1 MEKKRQPNFS
11 ADELEALTAGVEKRS
26 KVLFGMLS
34 GATTSATKQR
44 AWEGITN
51 EVNAVAGYGRTV
63 GEIKRKWV
71 CLKSETKGKMAAVKR
86 ERQKTGGGT
95 NEEQEVSLMGSRIMG
110 IMGEVCVVGID
121 GGIDTSKQVL
131 QDLSG

>member
-1 MEKKRQPNFS
+1 MGG
-11 ADELEALTAGVEKRS
+11 D
-26 KVLFGMLS
+26 
-34 GATTSATKQR
+34 
-44 AWEGITN
+44 

-71 CLKSETKGKMAAVKR
+71 CLKSEMNSKMAGVKR

-95 NEEQEVSLMGSRIMG
+95 NDEEVSLMGSKIMG